1 MGCEVALTRYASA
14 MTLEGAGAEP
24 VFRWPLRV
32 YWEDTDGAGIVYYAN
47 YLKFLERA
55 RTELLRAWG
64 CDQHELARRE
74 GVVFVVR
81 GIAVEFLRP
90 ARLDDELN
98 VAVSRLRAGASRVEM
113 AQYVIRGDERLLE
126 ASVKLACVRI
136 DTFLPVRL
144 PRSVRELLAGR
155 SSGRPKTE

>member
-1 MGCEVALTRYASA
+1 
-14 MTLEGAGAEP
+14 MTLERAGAEP
-24 VFRWPLRV
+24 IFRWPLRV

-64 CDQHELARRE
+64 CEQQELARRE

-90 ARLDDELN
+90 ARLDDELI
-98 VAVSRLRAGASRVEM
+98 VAVTRLRAGASRVEVTQCV
-113 AQYVIRGDERLLE
+113 ARDNERLLE

-136 DTFLPVRL
+136 DSFLPVRL
-144 PRSVRELLAGR
+144 PRSVRVLLAGR